1 MENMIS
7 IPESRYM
14 ELLEIEKKYNDDS
27 DIREAFNKNSL
38 SAIYI
43 ELNSVV
49 NAGLIIDS
57 AGNNRDVWYSVYNKV
72 FGKHKISGKWRE
84 LVPDFSWY
92 DPDASYYDDVMAFYH
107 AVQYYVVTNN
117 IVSEY
122 NI

>member
-27 DIREAFNKNSL
+27 DIREVFNKNSL

-49 NAGLIIDS
+49 NAGLNMENTGYNDDI
-57 AGNNRDVWYSVYNKV
+57 WHKVYDKV
-72 FGKHKISGKWRE
+72 FGKHKIAGKWRK

-107 AVQYYVVTNN
+107 AVRDYCELHK
-117 IVSEY
+117 I
-122 NI
+122 I

>member
-14 ELLEIEKKYNDDS
+14 ELLEIEKKYNGDS
-27 DIREAFNKNSL
+27 DIKEVFNKKSL
-38 SAIYI
+38 SDIYI

-49 NAGLIIDS
+49 NAGLS
-57 AGNNRDVWYSVYNKV
+57 MENTGYNNDIWHKVYDKV

-107 AVQYYVVTNN
+107 AVQDYVVTNN

>member
-1 MENMIS
+1 MIS

-14 ELLEIEKKYNDDS
+14 ELLEIEKKYNGDS

-43 ELNSVV
+43 DLTAVV
-49 NAGLIIDS
+49 KAGLIIDS
-57 AGNNRDVWYSVYNKV
+57 VGNNHDVWHNVYNRV
-72 FGKHKISGKWRE
+72 FGKHKISGKWRK
-84 LVPDFSWY
+84 LVPGFSWY

-107 AVQYYVVTNN
+107 AVQDYVVSNN

>member
-14 ELLEIEKKYNDDS
+14 ELLEIEKKYNSDS
-27 DIREAFNKNSL
+27 DIREVFSKNSL

-49 NAGLIIDS
+49 QAGLNMDDM
-57 AGNNRDVWYSVYNKV
+57 GYNNDDIWCLVYNKV
-72 FGKHKISGKWRE
+72 FGKNKISGKWRN

-92 DPDASYYDDVMAFYH
+92 DPDASYYDDVMAFYD
-107 AVQYYVVTNN
+107 AVQDYCELHK
-117 IVSEY
+117 I
-122 NI
+122 I

>member
-14 ELLEIEKKYNDDS
+14 ELLEIEKKYNGDS
-27 DIREAFNKNSL
+27 DIREVFNKKSL
-38 SAIYI
+38 SDIYI

-49 NAGLIIDS
+49 NAGLS
-57 AGNNRDVWYSVYNKV
+57 MENTGYNNDIWHKVYDKV

-107 AVQYYVVTNN
+107 AVQDYVVTNN

>member
-14 ELLEIEKKYNDDS
+14 ELLEIEKKYNGDS

-43 ELNSVV
+43 DLTAVV
-49 NAGLIIDS
+49 KAGLIIDS
-57 AGNNRDVWYSVYNKV
+57 AGNNRDVWYNVYNKV

-107 AVQYYVVTNN
+107 AVRDYCELHK
-117 IVSEY
+117 I
-122 NI
+122 I

>member
-1 MENMIS
+1 
-7 IPESRYM
+7 M
-14 ELLEIEKKYNDDS
+14 ELLEIEKKYNGDS
-27 DIREAFNKNSL
+27 DIREVFNKNSL

-49 NAGLIIDS
+49 NAGLS
-57 AGNNRDVWYSVYNKV
+57 MENTGYNNDVWHKVYDKV
-72 FGKHKISGKWRE
+72 FGKHKISGKWRA

-107 AVQYYVVTNN
+107 AVQDYVVTNN